1 MTAGA
6 LAAQADA
13 LLSAAAFLEQAGIPG
28 LTIAVGGGEITILVS
43 RTLPPAARIAAVT
56 TLAAAIGAPA
66 PACAT
71 IGTWTQISADG
82 NIGAHPARI
91 CASIEPGETAA

>member
-28 LTIAVGGGEITILVS
+28 LTIAVGCGEITILVS

>member
-28 LTIAVGGGEITILVS
+28 LTIAVGGDEIIILVS